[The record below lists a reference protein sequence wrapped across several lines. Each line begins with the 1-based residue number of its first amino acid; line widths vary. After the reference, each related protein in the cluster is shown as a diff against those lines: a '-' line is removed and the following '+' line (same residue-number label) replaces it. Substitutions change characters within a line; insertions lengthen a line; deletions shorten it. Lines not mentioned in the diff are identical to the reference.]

1 MSKQG
6 DVMSSKSSMLTPE
19 QKQFCETAYLQALRL
34 AESQGLGKKKPEVRT
49 SPRKALASHQRSG
62 GKLFEDD
69 DDDTEQAEEITSDAV
84 MLEVGEWSRIS
95 KANYEQFMLES
106 GVFDEFAF
114 MWHMRERF
122 PLHYAVFRRTASH
135 LPHEGNVEQV
145 FSRAGFLA
153 DPASGTE
160 YFSNL
165 VMCGMNKKAWKLTH
179 AAVEKKYFEL
189 YRGNRTQIEAEQ
201 DFEDVTD
208 TVEEA

>member
-1 MSKQG
+1 LLNCKDSRN
-6 DVMSSKSSMLTPE
+6 SSRSQT
-19 QKQFCETAYLQALRL
+19 CARLR
-34 AESQGLGKKKPEVRT
+34 EKHT
-49 SPRKALASHQRSG
+49 SHRRG
-62 GKLFEDD
+62 RGKLFEDD
-69 DDDTEQAEEITSDAV
+69 DDAEQAEEVASNAV
-84 MLEVGEWSRIS
+84 MLEVREWSCIT
-95 KANYEQFMLES
+95 KAMYPQFMLES

-135 LPHEGNVEQV
+135 LPHEGNFEQV

-153 DPASGTE
+153 DAASGTE

-165 VMCGMNKKAWKLTH
+165 VMCGMNKKACKPTH

-189 YRGNRTQIEAEQ
+189 YRGSRTQIEAEH

-208 TVEEA
+208 TVADA

>member
-1 MSKQG
+1 
-6 DVMSSKSSMLTPE
+6 
-19 QKQFCETAYLQALRL
+19 
-34 AESQGLGKKKPEVRT
+34 
-49 SPRKALASHQRSG
+49 
-62 GKLFEDD
+62 
-69 DDDTEQAEEITSDAV
+69 
-84 MLEVGEWSRIS
+84 
-95 KANYEQFMLES
+95 
-106 GVFDEFAF
+106 
-114 MWHMRERF
+114 MRERF

-145 FSRAGFLA
+145 FSRAGFVA

-165 VMCGMNKKAWKLTH
+165 VMCGMNKKAWKPTH

-201 DFEDVTD
+201 DFEAVTD